1 MSSLWDGGLISR
13 ILLVLLALAFI
24 GPLIRGLFTLGKTVV
39 KRVGELIESPRF
51 RAERSWRV
59 EAAALI
65 DALPAFDDL
74 DEDVLSDLAGR
85 VTAVTFRTVR
95 PCSAAATSPT
105 PST

>member
-1 MSSLWDGGLISR
+1 M
-13 ILLVLLALAFI
+13 
-24 GPLIRGLFTLGKTVV
+24 
-39 KRVGELIESPRF
+39 KRVGELVARVRF

-85 VTAVTFRTVR
+85 VTAVTLRDGQAIFRRGDVADAFYVDPLGR
-95 PCSAAATSPT
+95 GRHRRREGRR
-105 PST
+105 